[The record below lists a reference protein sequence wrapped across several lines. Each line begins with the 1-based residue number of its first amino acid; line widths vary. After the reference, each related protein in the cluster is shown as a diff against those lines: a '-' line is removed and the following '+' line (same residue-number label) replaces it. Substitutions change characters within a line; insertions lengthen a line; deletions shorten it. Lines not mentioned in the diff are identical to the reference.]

1 MHDDLFS
8 KEKAKKLSRSCGSPR
23 FARGFDGALH
33 EIITVWEKKKSD
45 RVHIRRRTKRFCP
58 PFARGDEAIMD
69 RYRAHGTN
77 CKTINRSISAMTGL
91 GVQRHR
97 EREQKLQ

>member
-1 MHDDLFS
+1 M
-8 KEKAKKLSRSCGSPR
+8 SRSCGSPR

-45 RVHIRRRTKRFCP
+45 RVQIRRRTKRFALL
-58 PFARGDEAIMD
+58 FLEAARGDEAIMD

-77 CKTINRSISAMTGL
+77 CKTIDRSISAMPW
-91 GVQRHR
+91 
-97 EREQKLQ
+97 